1 MNLLAFA
8 VATTALF
15 GCSNNDDNGLV
26 VVAPVDQLVSIQDQ
40 CDIAS
45 FNAAVGAGT
54 CVKQGNTTFAAF
66 TAELAA
72 TGQVAGWRFVPSVF
86 TVRTGQAIA
95 ATNDGGEVHTFTRV
109 VAFGGGVNPALN
121 TASGNPVPAPECT
134 ALNGAGNI
142 APGTTF
148 RTLPLVAIGT
158 ANYQCCIH
166 PWMRAVATVT
176 N

>member
-1 MNLLAFA
+1 MNLLVFA
-8 VATTALF
+8 VATTALL
-15 GCSNNDDNGLV
+15 GCSNDDDLNAII
-26 VVAPVDQLVSIQDQ
+26 VAPVNSLVSIQDQ

-72 TGQVAGWRFVPSVF
+72 TGQVAGWRFVPAAF
-86 TVRTGQAIA
+86 TMRTGASIA

-109 VAFGGGVNPALN
+109 VAFGGGINPALN
-121 TASGNPVPAPECT
+121 TASNNPVPAPECT
-134 ALNGAGNI
+134 AQGANGNI

-148 RTLPLVAIGT
+148 TTPALIATGT
-158 ANYQCCIH
+158 VNYQCCIH
-166 PWMRAVATVT
+166 PWMRSVVTVT